1 MQYSIQH
8 TSNFNLLKF
17 FEHAMELPKWIICGF
32 FAFKRQKRREHAKV
46 VSKHLEFDSHSNLS
60 VYMYVVVWM
69 WIYFFA
75 STCAA
80 NRFRLPS
87 CCFWIGLFS
96 VYFEHLY
103 C

>member
-32 FAFKRQKRREHAKV
+32 IAFKRQKRREHAKV

-69 WIYFFA
+69 WIYFFCINLCSKSFSFA
-75 STCAA
+75 
-80 NRFRLPS
+80 
-87 CCFWIGLFS
+87 IMLFLDWL
-96 VYFEHLY
+96 VFYIF
-103 C
+103 